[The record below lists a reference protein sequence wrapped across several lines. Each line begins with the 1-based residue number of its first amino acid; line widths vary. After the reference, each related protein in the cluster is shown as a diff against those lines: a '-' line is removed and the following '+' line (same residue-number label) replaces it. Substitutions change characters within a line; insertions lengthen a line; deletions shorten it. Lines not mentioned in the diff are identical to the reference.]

1 MKDTIKTHIAALMGK
16 GLREDNRKF
25 DDYREISVDV
35 NPIPR
40 ANGSCRVKIGETEVL
55 VGVKLDVGTPFPDTP
70 DEGVMIV
77 NAELIPLA
85 NPEFEPGPPRAPA
98 VELARV
104 VDRGIRESH
113 CIDFPKLCITPKEKV
128 WMVFI
133 DVYPINDAGN
143 LFDAAALGAI
153 IALKNAVMPKYD
165 AKEEKVL
172 YKEFTK
178 NKLPLSKIPVLCTFA
193 KINGS
198 IVLDPSFREE
208 GALDARLS
216 VSTLENGN
224 LCAMQKGETGP
235 FTEKEILNAVDL
247 AIKKGKELRK
257 LIK

>member
-1 MKDTIKTHIAALMGK
+1 MG
-16 GLREDNRKF
+16 LTN
-25 DDYREISVDV
+25 
-35 NPIPR
+35 
-40 ANGSCRVKIGETEVL
+40 
-55 VGVKLDVGTPFPDTP
+55 
-70 DEGVMIV
+70 
-77 NAELIPLA
+77 
-85 NPEFEPGPPRAPA
+85 
-98 VELARV
+98 
-104 VDRGIRESH
+104 RES
-113 CIDFPKLCITPKEKV
+113 
-128 WMVFI
+128 
-133 DVYPINDAGN
+133 
-143 LFDAAALGAI
+143 AI